1 MLLWVGI
8 LYLALSLPVTVS
20 VSVSVNERQS
30 AVRGALFALGLG
42 ARFDA
47 LVAKH
52 GLGLRLCPR
61 YGQEIK
67 KKSRVNMHAVR
78 TLHPIIREAIA
89 QVDVRRFDL
98 YIRVGLREA
107 GHTALTAG
115 ALRSAAVAL
124 LSRLPTPR
132 PCKVC
137 VQPDFGGTC
146 FLMTAHCIFR
156 AMPGDIIFAALKAA
170 IKMTRKEGF
179 GWISSIPLRA

>member
-30 AVRGALFALGLG
+30 AVRASLFALGLG

-47 LVAKH
+47 MVAKH

-61 YGQEIK
+61 YGQKTK
-67 KKSRVNMHAVR
+67 KKSRPSMRALR
-78 TLHPIIREAIA
+78 TLQPIIRETMA
-89 QVDVRRFDL
+89 QIDVRRFDL
-98 YIRVGLREA
+98 YIRVGLKEA

-115 ALRSAAVAL
+115 ALRSAAAAL
-124 LSRLPTPR
+124 LSHLPTPR
-132 PCKVC
+132 PCEVR
-137 VQPDFGGTC
+137 VQPDFGGAC
-146 FLMTAHCIFR
+146 FLMAAHCIFR